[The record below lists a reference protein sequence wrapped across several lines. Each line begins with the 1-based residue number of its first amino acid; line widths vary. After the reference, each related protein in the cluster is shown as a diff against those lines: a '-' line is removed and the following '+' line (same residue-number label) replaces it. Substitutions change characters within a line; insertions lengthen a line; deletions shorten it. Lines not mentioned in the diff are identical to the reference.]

1 MQPHKL
7 YYAIQL
13 VFEMQGYGSHISDLN
28 DQRMGSTITMKTLQ
42 SQAGY
47 ETNTKAKMKQSLK
60 QNLAKNTPNTTYF
73 LEHTNVSHVEIY
85 EAHNYYVLTV
95 LYSNKFMLG
104 TSASC
109 VLLTGIV
116 LMGKVI
122 ITYVIEISK
131 REM

>member
-1 MQPHKL
+1 
-7 YYAIQL
+7 
-13 VFEMQGYGSHISDLN
+13 
-28 DQRMGSTITMKTLQ
+28 
-42 SQAGY
+42 
-47 ETNTKAKMKQSLK
+47 MKQSLK
-60 QNLAKNTPNTTYF
+60 QNLVKNTPNTNYF

-104 TSASC
+104 NSASC

-122 ITYVIEISK
+122 ITYVIENSK